1 MKRNLCTKRKIVNEY
16 KVYVKKIYDLFVGT
30 VLGLDKSSKHV
41 GFLFEEQSALCKE
54 IVEARRGERFQY
66 F

>member
-1 MKRNLCTKRKIVNEY
+1 MPVVKQYLFAVHSECCKFDVKRNLCTKRKIVNEY

-41 GFLFEEQSALCKE
+41 GFL
-54 IVEARRGERFQY
+54 I
-66 F
+66 